1 LSEPSVSRRRRPRLI
16 WPFRVVQ
23 SRPRLFICLLLGA
36 VAGLLLPSDLRHV
49 TRVLIGWNAGM
60 LTYFIAVGAMV
71 WSSNEAA
78 LSRRAAAQDDGRF
91 TILFLTIFAAAAAFG
106 AIFYQLLLVKD
117 EHGLERSFHLV
128 LAAITVIS
136 SWAFIHVMFA
146 LHYASECFADRNT
159 KASPQAKARGGL
171 QFPGEDRQPDYFDFF
186 YFSFVIG
193 VACATADV
201 NITSNII
208 RRTATI
214 HCILAFFFNSAVLA
228 LTVNIAAGLV

>member
-1 LSEPSVSRRRRPRLI
+1 MI

-23 SRPRLFICLLLGA
+23 ERPRLFICLMLG
-36 VAGLLLPSDLRHV
+36 VLVGLALPDDLRHV
-49 TRVLIGWNAGM
+49 TRILIGWNAGIV
-60 LTYFIAVGAMV
+60 TYFVAVAMMVASADEHSIA
-71 WSSNEAA
+71 
-78 LSRRAAAQDDGRF
+78 RRAIAQDDGRF
-91 TILFLTIFAAAAAFG
+91 TILFLTIFAATAAFG

-117 EHGLERSFHLV
+117 EHGLERSFHLG
-128 LAAITVIS
+128 LAAMTVIS

-146 LHYASECFADRNT
+146 LHYASECFSERET
-159 KASPQAKARGGL
+159 KTSPTAKAHGGL
-171 QFPGEDRQPDYFDFF
+171 RFPGDLQPDYYDFF

-201 NITSNII
+201 NITSRVI